1 MGLVN
6 DFNAGNNYASK
17 YERACA
23 ELERNNV
30 RVDQDS
36 QNSRFS
42 NNGWV

>member
-6 DFNAGNNYASK
+6 DFNAGNNYAAK

-23 ELERNNV
+23 EIEKNNV

-36 QNSRFS
+36 QNMRLVR
-42 NNGWV
+42 NGWV